1 MILVVIGT
9 FSWAVTTLVALRHLI
24 EPWLVRRMILRRF
37 ERHER
42 SPRSTLRQL
51 LPALRRA
58 VIKPKPVNQHE
69 TLALVLDCM
78 GRELRLGASV
88 HASLLTALSRYPIDE
103 LSWLADVA
111 RSGGS
116 VRDAARERLESH
128 ERPTDHEMAIDFMV
142 RVLIAMTD
150 GADPVHAVESAARTM
165 RASASISADSQ
176 AAVAQ
181 TLASIR
187 ILTWVPIALTVL
199 LAVRDESVREFFLS
213 AEGLICIAAGVA
225 LNGLGRHVT
234 ARLTTRAVRVRSEI
248 PDFIDMISVH
258 LRAGKPPALAFMQ
271 SAEAAGGITGST
283 ARRVVDEVRA
293 GDRFVDALLTH
304 RELFDLRA
312 QPLIDA
318 LVDTERDGLPPRE
331 LFDRLSDEAK
341 SQRRRE
347 ADRRLRALPVQ
358 LALPLVGCVLPAYV
372 LLAVIPLLVGQF
384 SSVTLDPL

>member
-1 MILVVIGT
+1 ML
-9 FSWAVTTLVALRHLI
+9 
-24 EPWLVRRMILRRF
+24 
-37 ERHER
+37 
-42 SPRSTLRQL
+42 
-51 LPALRRA
+51 
-58 VIKPKPVNQHE
+58 
-69 TLALVLDCM
+69 
-78 GRELRLGASV
+78 
-88 HASLLTALSRYPIDE
+88 
-103 LSWLADVA
+103 
-111 RSGGS
+111 
-116 VRDAARERLESH
+116 
-128 ERPTDHEMAIDFMV
+128 

-165 RASASISADSQ
+165 RASASIAADSQ

-187 ILTWVPIALTVL
+187 ILTWVPIALAVL

-213 AEGLICIAAGVA
+213 AAGLICIAAGVA

-234 ARLTTRAVRVRSEI
+234 ARLTARAVRVRSDI
-248 PDFIDMISVH
+248 PDFIDMTSVH
-258 LRAGKPPALAFMQ
+258 LRAGKPPALAFMH
-271 SAEAAGGITGST
+271 SAEGAGGITGST
-283 ARRVVDEVRA
+283 ARRVVDKVRA
-293 GDRFVDALLTH
+293 GDRFVDALLMH

-372 LLAVIPLLVGQF
+372 LLAVFPLLIGQF